1 MKIEVSRSADGFP
14 KVAWIQ
20 ETSESGDTVGSRVK
34 KWLMVLGLAGGFLW
48 GWQANDA
55 RLMLVG
61 PLAGLIAVMALGGM
75 VEKEKGPSPD
85 DEEPILEKQYCEAC
99 IVRRNGVL
107 MFSWSLKGKRMT
119 GSFEIPLAEATEL
132 VVGGFNEWFGA
143 KSGRR
148 FHESLVI
155 IMPMRDGHVL
165 RLADHAGHQ
174 REIAEL
180 HAVLSQNFIEPR
192 DALLRRDEA
201 EKRAR
206 QGAGSQ
212 SGVPDS
218 L

>member
-14 KVAWIQ
+14 RVAWIQ
-20 ETSESGDTVGSRVK
+20 ETSVSGDTVGGRVK
-34 KWLMVLGLAGGFLW
+34 KWLMLLGLIGGFLW
-48 GWQANDA
+48 GLEGKSIK
-55 RLMLVG
+55 LMLVG
-61 PLAGLIAVMALGGM
+61 PLAGLIAVMALGGI

-107 MFSWSLKGKRMT
+107 MFSWSLKGKSLKD
-119 GSFEIPLAEATEL
+119 SFEIPLAEATEL
-132 VVGGFNEWFGA
+132 VVGGFNEWFGG

-148 FHESLVI
+148 YHESMVI

-165 RLADHAGHQ
+165 RLADHAGNQ
-174 REIAEL
+174 REVA
-180 HAVLSQNFIEPR
+180 
-192 DALLRRDEA
+192 RRDEA
-201 EKRAR
+201 EKRGR
-206 QGAGSQ
+206 PGAPSQ